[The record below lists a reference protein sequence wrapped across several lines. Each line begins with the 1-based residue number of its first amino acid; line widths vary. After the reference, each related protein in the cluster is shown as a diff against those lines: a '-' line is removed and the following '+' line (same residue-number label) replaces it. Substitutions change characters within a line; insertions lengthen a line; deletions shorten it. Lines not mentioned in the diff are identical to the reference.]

1 VAEGDSSAGK
11 GWGGTASDAEALKRY
26 ALIVESMTEGVSLST
41 DEGIIVYT
49 NRAEDEM
56 FGYAPGELVG
66 RHVSEQNA
74 YPPEENASRVAEV
87 IETLRRA
94 GRWEGEWHNRRKDGN
109 RFYTASRITAVE
121 LDGRS
126 HFLCVQRDVSAQRK
140 AEAAHRK
147 SEERLQLA
155 IEGTGVGIYDLD
167 LSTAEGYWSD
177 SAFRMLGYEP
187 PADGHATWEMWRDRL
202 HPDDVELVLA
212 EHARAERTGDL
223 RVEFRIVRAGTGAV
237 RWLTAYGRFL
247 PGPAGTRSI
256 GTVLDTTARKEAE
269 AAIQESEA
277 RLRLALEAGR
287 LGSWW
292 FDVATMSGR
301 FSAVAVAMLGLPAE
315 ASAATYETWRGML
328 HPDDLIAAEQAFAH
342 ALSGASPGYETEYRI
357 VRPDGQVRRL
367 EVLGTVERD
376 GTGRAVRVVGTFR
389 DITEVRAAEDAL
401 RDSARRLDLAVTAHR
416 IGIFDWD
423 VQTGAVVWTGQEEE
437 LFGVPPGAFGGHI
450 SNWAENLPPEEAERM
465 SALMTQAM
473 AERRDVLDFAFRIRR
488 GDTGEIRWIEGSARF
503 LYAEDGTP
511 LKMVGTNIDVT
522 ERRDAEERQR
532 LLLNELN
539 HRVKN
544 ILAIIQGIAHQSFKG
559 AEVADAARQA
569 FEGRLAALSAAHNI
583 LTRENWEAASIGQI
597 VEDALGPYRSA
608 RVSGEGPDVRLPSK
622 TAVSLALALH
632 ELATNAAKYGALSAP
647 DGRVRVAWSND
658 EGRLELR
665 WEERDGPAVSPPA
678 HRGFGTRMIERALA
692 SELGG
697 EAHIDFEPAGVVCRL
712 SAALPPVPVQA
723 ADRA

>member
-1 VAEGDSSAGK
+1 MRVAEGDSSAAR
-11 GWGGTASDAEALKRY
+11 GWDGSGSDAEALKRY

-41 DEGIIVYT
+41 EDGIIVYT
-49 NRAEDEM
+49 NAAEDAM

-74 YPPEENASRVAEV
+74 YPPEENAERVAQV
-87 IETLRRA
+87 IETLTSE
-94 GRWEGEWHNRRKDGN
+94 GRWEGVWHNRRKDGS
-109 RFYTASRITAVE
+109 RFHTASRITAVD
-121 LDGRS
+121 LDGRP
-126 HFLCVQRDVSAQRK
+126 HFLCVQRDVTAQRE

-167 LSTAEGYWSD
+167 LAKGEGFWSD

-187 PADGHATWEMWRDRL
+187 PADGRASWQMWRDRL
-202 HPDDVELVLA
+202 HPDDAEFVLA
-212 EHARAERTGDL
+212 EHVRAESTGDL
-223 RVEFRIVRAGTGAV
+223 RVEFRIRRADTGET
-237 RWLTAYGRFL
+237 RWLSAYGRML
-247 PGPAGTRSI
+247 PGPEGPRSI

-269 AAIQESEA
+269 AAIRESEA
-277 RLRLALEAGR
+277 RLRVALEAGR

-292 FDVATMSGR
+292 FDVAGMEGR
-301 FSAVAVAMLGLPAE
+301 FSATAAAMLGLDPE
-315 ASAATYETWRGML
+315 VRTASYEEWRAML
-328 HPDDLIAAEQAFAH
+328 HPDDLPAAEEAFTVVLADSSR
-342 ALSGASPGYETEYRI
+342 AYEIEYRI
-357 VRPDGQVRRL
+357 IRPDGEVRRL
-367 EVLGTVERD
+367 EVLGTVEREAP
-376 GTGRAVRVVGTFR
+376 GRAVRVVGTFR
-389 DITEVRAAEDAL
+389 DVTELRAAEEAL
-401 RDSARRLDLAVTAHR
+401 RDNARRLDLAVTAHG

-437 LFGVPPGAFGGHI
+437 LFGLPPGAFGGHI
-450 SNWAENLPPEEAERM
+450 SNWAESLPPEEAERM
-465 SALMTQAM
+465 NALMRQAM
-473 AERRDVLDFAFRIRR
+473 AERRDVLDFDFRIRR
-488 GDTGEIRWIEGSARF
+488 GDTGELRWIEGSGRI

-522 ERRDAEERQR
+522 ERRHAEERQR
-532 LLLNELN
+532 LLVNELN

-544 ILAIIQGIAHQSFKG
+544 TLAIIQGIAHQSFKG
-559 AEVADAARQA
+559 GDLSGAAREA

-597 VEDALGPYRSA
+597 VADALGPYQSA
-608 RVSGEGPDVRLPSK
+608 RVSADGPDMRLPSK

-647 DGRVRVAWSND
+647 DGRVRVAWTSD
-658 EGRLELR
+658 GGRLDLI

-692 SELGG
+692 AELGG
-697 EAHIDFEPAGVVCRL
+697 EARIEFEPAGVVCRL
-712 SAALPPVPVQA
+712 TAAVPAVPAQA
-723 ADRA
+723 A